1 MGGFLA
7 EDTAAGEG
15 LSSPHSVWEAR
26 RQEAAHPPE
35 RRMAGFGPRAGRIQR
50 AEQGHLHDACPL
62 ACPGGLESALAE
74 GEATLSRDHTL
85 PGRCSEHRDVPTA

>member
-26 RQEAAHPPE
+26 RQEAAHPQ
-35 RRMAGFGPRAGRIQR
+35 RGGWQAWGPGLAASRGRSR
-50 AEQGHLHDACPL
+50 GTCTTPAPWPVLGGWSLHWQKA
-62 ACPGGLESALAE
+62 
-74 GEATLSRDHTL
+74 R
-85 PGRCSEHRDVPTA
+85 

>member
-26 RQEAAHPPE
+26 RQEAAHPQ
-35 RRMAGFGPRAGRIQR
+35 RGGWQASGP
-50 AEQGHLHDACPL
+50 GHLHDARPL